1 MTLGEGFI
9 SAHTGTLE
17 ARTSLAPPAMRQC
30 RLDVSAGDL
39 SLAHLVCDSALN
51 LPFARTVSSSKGPK
65 AAMTT
70 LYGRTVKVLACG
82 NGVIK
87 DRPLALRAQ
96 HKKRRSGPSGKSNW
110 PRGTRQERAEGRQRR
125 AQRRQ
130 QVDREVA
137 AALRQA
143 AQDLDSGRGAFAVR
157 CLKQQLAI
165 LRLRDEA
172 ATLMNVSPDELSPS
186 AAIVATLVP
195 AGPIPSWT
203 TGCFTVVADDEPTGL
218 RAGTAMPAERG
229 DTLCEFPNPGLQCG
243 LVFHQ
248 N

>member
-1 MTLGEGFI
+1 
-9 SAHTGTLE
+9 
-17 ARTSLAPPAMRQC
+17 MRR
-30 RLDVSAGDL
+30 RLDVSEGDL

-110 PRGTRQERAEGRQRR
+110 PRGTRQERAEWLQRR

-143 AQDLDSGRGAFAVR
+143 ARDLDSGRGAFAVR
-157 CLKQQLAI
+157 CIKQQLAI

-248 N
+248 K

>member
-1 MTLGEGFI
+1 
-9 SAHTGTLE
+9 
-17 ARTSLAPPAMRQC
+17 MRR
-30 RLDVSAGDL
+30 RLDVSTGDL
-39 SLAHLVCDSALN
+39 SLAHLVCDRALN
-51 LPFARTVSSSKGPK
+51 LPFARTVSGSKGPK

-70 LYGRTVKVLACG
+70 LFGRTVKVLACG

-87 DRPLALRAQ
+87 DRPLALRA
-96 HKKRRSGPSGKSNW
+96 HKKRRSGPSGRSNW
-110 PRGTRQERAEGRQRR
+110 PIGTRRERAEERQRR

-143 AQDLDSGRGAFAVR
+143 ARDLDSGRGAFAVR
-157 CLKQQLAI
+157 CIKQQLAI

-203 TGCFTVVADDEPTGL
+203 TGCFTVVGDDQPTGL
-218 RAGTAMPAERG
+218 RAGTALPAKRG
-229 DTLCEFPNPGLQCG
+229 DTLCELSNPGLQCG

-248 N
+248 K

>member
-1 MTLGEGFI
+1 MQ
-9 SAHTGTLE
+9 
-17 ARTSLAPPAMRQC
+17 R
-30 RLDVSAGDL
+30 RLDVSTGDL
-39 SLAHLVCDSALN
+39 SLAHLVCDRALN
-51 LPFARTVSSSKGPK
+51 LPFARTVSSHKGPK

-87 DRPLALRAQ
+87 DRPLTLCA
-96 HKKRRSGPSGKSNW
+96 HKKRRSGPSGRSNW
-110 PRGTRQERAEGRQRR
+110 PTGTRQERAEWLQRR
-125 AQRRQ
+125 AQQRQ
-130 QVDREVA
+130 QADREVA
-137 AALRQA
+137 AALRQV
-143 AQDLDSGRGAFAVR
+143 AQDLDNGQGAFAVR
-157 CLKQQLAI
+157 CIKQQLAI

-203 TGCFTVVADDEPTGL
+203 TGCFTVVADDEPAGL

-229 DTLCEFPNPGLQCG
+229 DTLCDFLNPGLQCG

-248 N
+248 K